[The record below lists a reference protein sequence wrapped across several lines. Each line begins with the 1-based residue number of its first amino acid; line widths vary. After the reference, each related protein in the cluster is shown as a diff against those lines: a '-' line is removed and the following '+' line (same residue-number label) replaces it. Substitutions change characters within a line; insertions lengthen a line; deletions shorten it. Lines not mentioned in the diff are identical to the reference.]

1 MRQVTT
7 IVGILLIV
15 VGILAFSY
23 QGYTYNKKEEV
34 AKFGDL
40 QITAQ
45 TKERVQFPPWF
56 GGLCLA
62 GGIIIL
68 IVGQINRK

>member
-1 MRQVTT
+1 MKSITN
-7 IVGILLIV
+7 IVGVLLIL
-15 VGILAFSY
+15 VGIIALTY
-23 QGYTYNKKEEV
+23 QGFNYTKKEEV

-45 TKERVQFPPWF
+45 TKERVYFPPLL

-62 GGIIIL
+62 GGIVLL
-68 IVGQINRK
+68 IVGAINKK